1 MEASPGVQACVTVR
15 DVAVEPPADL
25 DAVRASYDAVAD
37 NYVAMV
43 GDPGPWHR
51 GSLESFAEQVRD
63 VGPVLDAGCGP
74 GRIAGF
80 LRDRGVEVIG
90 IDLSPR
96 MIDHAREQRPDI
108 TFDVV
113 SVTDV
118 DLVPGSLGGVLAWW
132 SWFNLPRDVLP
143 AVVARMAEALRPGG
157 LLMIGT
163 HRGQG
168 DVERARCY
176 GDVPVSWT
184 THLYE
189 PDELVETT
197 VRAGLEPCIDLRI
210 EADAASGLPG
220 VIICARRPRA

>member
-1 MEASPGVQACVTVR
+1 MSRQWVTVR
-15 DVAVEPPADL
+15 GVAVDRPADL

-51 GSLESFAEQVRD
+51 AVLEAFAEQVRG

-80 LRDRGVEVIG
+80 LRDRGVEVAG

-96 MIDHAREQRPDI
+96 MVDHAREQRPDI
-108 TFDVV
+108 IFDVA

-118 DLVPGSLGGVLAWW
+118 ELAPHSLGGVLGWW

-157 LLMIGT
+157 LLLIGT
-163 HRGQG
+163 HRGAA
-168 DVERARCY
+168 DVERTRCY
-176 GDVPVSWT
+176 GDVPVAWT

-189 PDELVETT
+189 PEELTVMA

-210 EADAASGLPG
+210 AAEAASGLPG
-220 VIICARRPRA
+220 VVICARRPGT

>member
-1 MEASPGVQACVTVR
+1 MWVTVR
-15 DVAVEPPADL
+15 DVAVDPPPDL
-25 DAVRASYDAVAD
+25 AAVRASFDAVAD

-51 GSLESFAEQVRD
+51 AALESFAEQVRD

-80 LRDRGVEVIG
+80 LCDRGVDVVG
-90 IDLSPR
+90 VDLSPR
-96 MIDHAREQRPDI
+96 MIDHARHERPDI
-108 TFDVV
+108 DFRVA

-118 DLVPGSLGGVLAWW
+118 DVAPGSLGGVLGWW

-143 AVVARMAEALRPGG
+143 AVVHRMSDALRPGG
-157 LLMIGT
+157 LLLVGT

-168 DVERARCY
+168 DVQRTRCY
-176 GDVPVSWT
+176 GDVPVAWT

-189 PDELVETT
+189 PDELSAMTA
-197 VRAGLEPCIDLRI
+197 RAGLEVCVDVRI
-210 EADAASGLPG
+210 EAEPPAGLPG
-220 VIICARRPRA
+220 LIICARRPER